1 MTHAVTHATTHT
13 MTHIVVL
20 FSNLGPYHLARLN
33 RLHTACQQRGWRMT
47 ALELARTEADYAWKT
62 SLSGSP
68 FLVISLSANPLEHTS
83 FSRMVQRLWATLT
96 QLQPDAVAIAGYG
109 RPTMLAALGWSL
121 WHHLPAVLMSE
132 TTAQDAPRQRWRE
145 TLKCGLI
152 SGYDAALV
160 GGQPQKQYLAEL
172 GFLPA
177 AIFTGYNS
185 VGNATFDP
193 NQIASLPR
201 PVARPYFLAVN
212 RFIAKKNLPFL
223 LSAYATYRAAAGA
236 VAWDLVLCG
245 DGELRPQLTRQIAD
259 LALTD
264 SVHLPGF
271 LQQAELLPYL
281 AHAECFVHASLH
293 EQWGLVVN
301 EAMAAGLPV
310 LVSNRC
316 GCYTDLVVE
325 GVTGLGFDPTE
336 QSTLVALLHQ
346 ATTGVLPLHQMGRA
360 AFQHIQQ
367 FSPDGFA
374 QGCLQAVE
382 YAIAHSR
389 WGDRTVK
396 EAAKETLNGTLKGTL
411 KSSDRPPS
419 HPHNLP

>member
-1 MTHAVTHATTHT
+1 

-20 FSNLGPYHLARLN
+20 FTNLGPYHLARLH
-33 RLHTACQQRGWRMT
+33 RLHTACQERGWRMT
-47 ALELARTEADYAWKT
+47 ALELARSEADYAWKT

-83 FSRMVQRLWATLT
+83 FSHIVQRLWATLT

-109 RPTMLAALGWSL
+109 RPTMLAALAWSL
-121 WHHLPAVLMSE
+121 WHHTPTVLMSE

-145 TLKCGLI
+145 TLKRGLI

-172 GFLPA
+172 GFPPA

-193 NQIASLPR
+193 EQIASLSR
-201 PVARPYFLAVN
+201 PVARPYFLAIN
-212 RFIAKKNLPFL
+212 RFIPKKNLPFL
-223 LSAYATYRAAAGA
+223 LSAYAAYRSVAGA
-236 VAWDLVLCG
+236 AWDLVLCG
-245 DGELRPQLTRQIAD
+245 DGELRPQLEQQITD

-293 EQWGLVVN
+293 EQWGLVVY
-301 EAMAAGLPV
+301 EAMAARLPV

-316 GCYTDLVVE
+316 GCYADLVVE
-325 GVTGLGFDPTE
+325 GVTGLGFDPTN
-336 QSTLVALLHQ
+336 QSALVALLHQ
-346 ATTGVLPLHQMGRA
+346 ASTGALPLRQLGRA

-374 QGCLQAVE
+374 QGCLAAVE
-382 YAIAHSR
+382 YAIARVS
-389 WGDRTVK
+389 
-396 EAAKETLNGTLKGTL
+396 
-411 KSSDRPPS
+411 KSGVNDMRDRPPIS
-419 HPHNLP
+419 HPHNVP